1 MINGASQLKL
11 MAVAKED
18 LKNKNL
24 PLIICLYLKYYGN
37 AIVLRATKIQ
47 IVAFN
52 PLFLS
57 VSKNQKRIFMTQFG
71 KSSSKRGKP
80 SYFMSVLGV
89 TLVLF
94 LIGMIGWLTINS
106 QKLIQHFKESV
117 KVQVFLRPNVKEA
130 DREKLQNYIAAQ
142 PYTLQVKYT
151 DKETAK
157 KEWVQTG
164 GEDFT
169 EFLDNAL
176 LPASIDFSLKAAF
189 LDSAQLANIKTDLS
203 ANPIVDE
210 VKYPNAVVDK
220 MQRTFRMINMI
231 LLGIAILLGLMAIVL
246 IDNTIR
252 LAMFS
257 NRFLIKTMQMVGAT
271 RWFIANPLNRKAV
284 INGTLSALIAIAAL
298 YSIIVLAERAL
309 PDLKSLHDT
318 RMLILLFLSMI
329 FIGISITVFS
339 TYRSVVKY
347 LKMKLDEL
355 Y

>member
-1 MINGASQLKL
+1 
-11 MAVAKED
+11 MA
-18 LKNKNL
+18 
-24 PLIICLYLKYYGN
+24 
-37 AIVLRATKIQ
+37 
-47 IVAFN
+47 
-52 PLFLS
+52 
-57 VSKNQKRIFMTQFG
+57 QFG

-106 QKLIQHFKESV
+106 QKLIQYFKESV
-117 KVQVFLRPNVKEA
+117 QVQVFLRPNVKEA
-130 DREKLQNYIAAQ
+130 DRAKLQDYITAK
-142 PYTLQVKYT
+142 PYTRTVKYI

-157 KEWVQTG
+157 KEWMQTG
-164 GEDFT
+164 AEDFT

-176 LPASIDFSLKAAF
+176 LPASIDFSLKADF
-189 LDSAQLANIKTDLS
+189 LDSTQLADIKTDLS

-220 MQRTFRMINMI
+220 MQQNFRLINMI
-231 LLGIAILLGLMAIVL
+231 LLGISILLGLMAIVL

-271 RWFIANPLNRKAV
+271 RWFIAKPLNRKAV
-284 INGTLSALIAIAAL
+284 INGTLSAGIAIVGL
-298 YSIIVLAERAL
+298 YGVVIMAEKFI
-309 PDLKSLHDT
+309 PDLKTLHDT
-318 RMLILLFLSMI
+318 KSLILLFLSMI
-329 FIGISITVFS
+329 VIGISITVFS
-339 TYRSVVKY
+339 TYRSVIKY